1 MQADTR
7 MSRPKPVLSVA
18 IPKPPAITPA
28 KTEDIATPV
37 GMAVALHECCTEPA
51 LWNQVLC
58 NGRDDPAPPPRR
70 IYVPSPIPSPRS
82 PEYHPSHDRF
92 WPKSTTGEFAG
103 DPREPSV
110 ELPPSRADKTQP
122 LPSPSYMPTS
132 PSYRPT
138 ELQAHSDENTSSEQ
152 LDADMAEQL
161 RRVERVA
168 ACLDTA
174 IAGLE
179 AVVQRLQS

>member
-7 MSRPKPVLSVA
+7 MSKSKPALSVA
-18 IPKPPAITPA
+18 IPATPA
-28 KTEDIATPV
+28 LTSGKTEDIATPV
-37 GMAVALHECCTEPA
+37 GMAAALHECCTEPA
-51 LWNQVLC
+51 LWNQVFC
-58 NGRDDPAPPPRR
+58 NGRDDPAPPPRQ

-82 PEYHPSHDRF
+82 PEYHLSR
-92 WPKSTTGEFAG
+92 GEFAG

-132 PSYRPT
+132 PSYQPT
-138 ELQAHSDENTSSEQ
+138 DADENTSSQQ

-161 RRVERVA
+161 RRAERVA

-179 AVVQRLQS
+179 AVVWRLQS